1 MESWL
6 RFSHLDWRRTQ
17 VYSEEGSY
25 PSLWLNVRGREPM
38 GVVEPGAYESLRDDV
53 VRRLREWSDP
63 ESNRKVV
70 NRVYRRE
77 EIYQGPYTS
86 QAPDLTIEWNL
97 DDGYSY
103 VNRRSTGPGEPIF
116 SLDGK
121 QRTGLKSGYHRN
133 EGILMAYGSR
143 VRAHSELRRPTL
155 IDLAPTILYLAGAA
169 VPGDM
174 DGRILEEMIEGEYR
188 STHPVLRPL
197 RTGISRVGGDLHRG
211 RGGAHQIETQGAGL
225 H

>member
-1 MESWL
+1 M
-6 RFSHLDWRRTQ
+6 
-17 VYSEEGSY
+17 
-25 PSLWLNVRGREPM
+25 
-38 GVVEPGAYESLRDDV
+38 
-53 VRRLREWSDP
+53 
-63 ESNRKVV
+63 
-70 NRVYRRE
+70 
-77 EIYQGPYTS
+77 
-86 QAPDLTIEWNL
+86 TIEWNL

-155 IDLAPTILYLAGAA
+155 IDLAPTILYLAGAP

-174 DGRILEEMIEGEYR
+174 DGRILEEMIESDYR
-188 STHPVLRPL
+188 STHPVQR
-197 RTGISRVGGDLHRG
+197 S
-211 RGGAHQIETQGAGL
+211 GAHTGPGSPESEVTYTEEEAELIKSRLRALGYIE
-225 H
+225 